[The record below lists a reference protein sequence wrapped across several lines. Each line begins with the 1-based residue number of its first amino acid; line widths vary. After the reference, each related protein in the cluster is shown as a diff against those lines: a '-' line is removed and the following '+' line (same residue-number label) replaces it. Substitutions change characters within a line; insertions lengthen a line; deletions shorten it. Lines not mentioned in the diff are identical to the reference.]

1 MFGCM
6 GALCFVLGWPLVLL
20 LDWAHWEL
28 FEWPSR
34 TVAATLLANGLLGS
48 VLPDLIWARAVVLG
62 SPTVAT
68 IGLSLTIPM
77 AMAFDAMHKGFSS
90 SIGMFSTQW
99 LGGTLMVW
107 LAFVS
112 IDLDEESD
120 ANYNES
126 KKTDPTSQ

>member
-1 MFGCM
+1 MLGCM

-77 AMAFDAMHKGFSS
+77 AMAFDAMHKGFS
-90 SIGMFSTQW
+90 
-99 LGGTLMVW
+99 
-107 LAFVS
+107 
-112 IDLDEESD
+112 
-120 ANYNES
+120 
-126 KKTDPTSQ
+126 